1 MCHANQ
7 VARLVQFSFVGLQD
21 VIERTLAF
29 KARHSDPMAF
39 PSYPMVLYSWHIHRG
54 DYRSGT
60 SNRSLRHPCP
70 GKPEKLTLVVPCSLP
85 AALAIYQQARRFG
98 DAHGPFA
105 EISSRR
111 AKSYLLA
118 INALSLVDKKHAW
131 LALTVAVDPTSKV
144 RPLRTE
150 PSDPP

>member
-21 VIERTLAF
+21 VVERTLAF

-60 SNRSLRHPCP
+60 SNYSL
-70 GKPEKLTLVVPCSLP
+70 
-85 AALAIYQQARRFG
+85 
-98 DAHGPFA
+98 
-105 EISSRR
+105 
-111 AKSYLLA
+111 
-118 INALSLVDKKHAW
+118 
-131 LALTVAVDPTSKV
+131 
-144 RPLRTE
+144 
-150 PSDPP
+150 